1 MNELARKDLFV
12 CLGIWLALE
21 VVCFAIL
28 PAFRLSYPRAELQNW
43 FLLSLMLGIG
53 GACIFAGSTQLADF
67 FRSNKVGLKNQFFQ
81 SLLVG
86 LIAWIGLLGISFP
99 LLVMSI
105 QIFSQL
111 LGLLK
116 N

>member
-28 PAFRLSYPRAELQNW
+28 PALRLSYPRADLQNW

-67 FRSNKVGLKNQFFQ
+67 FRSNNVAPKNKLLR
-81 SLLVG
+81 SLLVS
-86 LIAWIGLLGISFP
+86 LVEWIGLLGISFP
-99 LLVMSI
+99 LLIMST
-105 QIFSQL
+105 QIFSQIF
-111 LGLLK
+111 GLLK
-116 N
+116 S